1 MFDRNKYNSSIGCT
15 DMLFNILVGFAFLFI
30 VAFLLIKPEAKK
42 EDFERKAE
50 FVVVM
55 EWNHDAPDDVDL
67 YVQDPTGTKVHF
79 RLPITNFMYLDKDDL
94 GFANDI
100 VKNVD
105 GTITKVNINR
115 EVVTI
120 RGIIPGEYIINAHY
134 YSARQWEND
143 GRLNTNHERSKPDPG
158 RKLTVKVELH
168 RVNPYKI
175 WWVGEKTFTHRGQEE
190 TFVRFTLD
198 HEGNQVGDFNYIEK
212 DFVAPF
218 QNTVGSAAPVEF
230 EQIGDQIEDHHA
242 DEPTGSST
250 LVESGTDEADYLDS
264 IRQR

>member
-1 MFDRNKYNSSIGCT
+1 
-15 DMLFNILVGFAFLFI
+15 
-30 VAFLLIKPEAKK
+30 
-42 EDFERKAE
+42 
-50 FVVVM
+50 M
-55 EWNHDAPDDVDL
+55 EWDHEAPDDIDL
-67 YVQDPTGTKVHF
+67 YVQDPTQTKVHF

-143 GRLNTNHERSKPDPG
+143 GRLNTNPTKLSKKP
-158 RKLTVKVELH
+158 LTVKVELH
-168 RVNPYKI
+168 KVDPYKI
-175 WWVGEKTFTHRGQEE
+175 WWIGEKTFTQRGQEE

-198 HEGNQVGDFNYIEK
+198 PDGKQVGDFNYVGK
-212 DFVAPF
+212 DFVTPYG
-218 QNTVGSAAPVEF
+218 NTGVNNNES
-230 EQIGDQIEDHHA
+230 
-242 DEPTGSST
+242 TGSSSVNEVT
-250 LVESGTDEADYLDS
+250 
-264 IRQR
+264 R